1 MAIEVTCPGCQKTF
15 NVSDQ
20 FAGKK
25 GPCPSC
31 KTVITIPTLAEAK
44 AKVVIHAPE
53 DSGPKDA
60 KGRPVLK
67 PISRK
72 ETKATPLL
80 IGIIVGSLAA
90 GLVGALVTRMVLWDK
105 ALGYTDIPL
114 VFRGFVCLL
123 LAPPLVFG
131 GYTFLRDQELEPFRG
146 RELIVRVAICSLVY
160 AVLWAAFGWLP
171 LWVGLTDI
179 VDGRQTLLEL
189 PHLVVVVPLLAVAGG
204 FVAFASLDLPY
215 GSGVMHYALYLLVT
229 VLLCLIAGFPLWS
242 STV

>member
-15 NVSDQ
+15 KVSDQ

-31 KTVITIPTLAEAK
+31 KTVIAIPTLAEKK
-44 AKVVIHAPE
+44 AEVVIHAPE

-72 ETKATPLL
+72 ETKATPML
-80 IGIIVGSLAA
+80 IGMIVGGLAA
-90 GLVGALVTRMVLWDK
+90 GLVGALVMRIIFP
-105 ALGYTDIPL
+105 AEGGGSNIPL

-131 GYTFLRDQELEPFRG
+131 GYTFLRDQELEPYRG
-146 RELIVRVAICSLVY
+146 REMLLRVAICSAVY
-160 AVLWAAFGWLP
+160 ATLWAFYGWLP
-171 LWVGLTDI
+171 NWVGLTE
-179 VDGRQTLLEL
+179 GQEMLEL
-189 PHLVVVVPLLAVAGG
+189 PHLVVMVPLMAVIGG
-204 FVAFASLDLPY
+204 FAAFASLDLPY
-215 GSGVMHYALYLLVT
+215 GSGVLHYALYLLIT
-229 VLLCLIAGFPLWS
+229 VLLSLIAGFPLWTAITS
-242 STV
+242 